1 MKNFV
6 IYQTDHDM
14 RYNYIGISAIVD
26 PIHINALQQKG
37 IVCMSY
43 TIGLLNQMIKHLTKL
58 NGYETV
64 FIDDYGYEITYQLKL
79 NVKYNEQGYDKF
91 KEEVAELERVEE
103 NEED

>member
-14 RYNYIGISAIVD
+14 RYN
-26 PIHINALQQKG
+26 
-37 IVCMSY
+37 
-43 TIGLLNQMIKHLTKL
+43 KL
-58 NGYETV
+58 
-64 FIDDYGYEITYQLKL
+64 
-79 NVKYNEQGYDKF
+79 